1 MAPEVDPSSS
11 SPSTK
16 DPHCMVVFDSCKVKA
31 GREEVDN
38 KSRYNALWNS
48 VDCYCVKLSKKANI
62 SIKRGVGVVS
72 WCKTDLSLAL

>member
-38 KSRYNALWNS
+38 KSSYNALWNS
-48 VDCYCVKLSKKANI
+48 VDFYCV
-62 SIKRGVGVVS
+62 
-72 WCKTDLSLAL
+72 